1 MTVKP
6 AVKKRVKQLRSELEE
21 HNRRYFVDADPVIPD
36 AEYDALM
43 DELRRLETEHPE
55 LQDPDSPTLRVGER
69 PSEGFEQVDHSAPM
83 LSLDNT
89 YNADDLRSF
98 DERVRKLIDLD
109 TVPYVAELKLDG
121 VGLALRYENGK
132 LALAATR
139 GNGRTG
145 DDVTR
150 NAATIDSVPETLR
163 GDGRHA
169 PVVEV
174 RGETYLTYDGLAQ
187 MNEEQEK
194 RGDRLFANPR
204 NAAAGTLKMLDTA
217 IVASRPL
224 QFVPFQLLF
233 PEQHG
238 VLSQWK
244 TLAYLREA
252 TFMTPPHSRL
262 CAGGIDEV
270 VATVEELQELRESL
284 PFGTDGVV
292 VKVNEFEWYD
302 SLGTT
307 SKSPRWGI
315 AYKFPAERKTT
326 RIESIA
332 LSVGRTGAVTP
343 IAFVEPVGLAGT
355 VVRRAS
361 LHNADEIARK
371 DVREGDMVWIEK
383 SGDIIPYIVGVVKE
397 KRPKKA
403 KKFAMPDECPVC
415 GEQLERPEDEVV
427 TRCVNPVCAAQVRGR
442 MIHFASR
449 NAMDIDGLGTKVV
462 DTLVT
467 EGLAKSIA
475 DIYRLTHQNIV
486 GLERFAEKSADNLL
500 AGINASRKR
509 SLDRFLHALSIRH
522 VGRTV
527 GEQLAGAFGTL
538 AALRSADVD
547 AVAGVEGIGPVIAD
561 SVVHFF
567 SSDGG
572 CALIDDLLDA
582 GVDPAPVVRGEN
594 VDGALSGKRFVLTG
608 TLPTWKRSDAK
619 RAIESAGGKV
629 VSGVSKTTDYVVAG
643 VSPGS
648 KLAKAEELGVA
659 VLGEDELKQLIEGGA
674 A

>member
-1 MTVKP
+1 MAVKP
-6 AVKKRVKQLRSELEE
+6 AVKKRVKQLRSEIEE

-43 DELRRLETEHPE
+43 DELRALEQAHPE
-55 LQDPDSPTLRVGER
+55 LRSPDSPTMRVGER
-69 PSEGFEQVDHSAPM
+69 PDEGFEQVEHSAPM

-98 DERVRKLIDLD
+98 DERVRKLIDLE

-121 VGLALRYENGK
+121 VGLALRYEHGK
-132 LALAATR
+132 LVLAATR

-150 NAATIDSVPETLR
+150 NAETIDTVPKMLR

-174 RGETYLTYDGLAQ
+174 RGEVYLTYEGLAQ
-187 MNEEQEK
+187 MNEGQEE
-194 RGDRLFANPR
+194 RGDRVFANPR
-204 NAAAGTLKMLDTA
+204 NTAAGTLKMLDTS
-217 IVASRPL
+217 IVATRPL

-233 PEQHG
+233 PERHG

-244 TLAYLREA
+244 ALAYLREA
-252 TFMTPPHSRL
+252 TFTLPPHSRL

-270 VATVEELQELRESL
+270 IATAAELQELRDTL

-292 VKVNEFEWYD
+292 VKVNEFDWYD

-326 RIESIA
+326 RVESIF

-343 IAFVEPVGLAGT
+343 IAFVEPVALAGT
-355 VVRRAS
+355 IVRRAS
-361 LHNADEIARK
+361 LHNADEVARK
-371 DVREGDMVWIEK
+371 DVREGDTVWIEK
-383 SGDIIPYIVGVVKE
+383 SGDIIPYIVGVVTE
-397 KRPKKA
+397 KRPKGL
-403 KKFAMPDECPVC
+403 KKFVMPDACPVC
-415 GEQLERPEDEVV
+415 GETLERPGDEVV
-427 TRCVNPVCAAQVRGR
+427 TRCINPACAAQVRGR

-462 DTLVT
+462 DTLVS

-475 DIYRLTHQNIV
+475 DVYRLKHEEIA
-486 GLERFAEKSADNLL
+486 GLERFAEKSAANLL
-500 AGINASRKR
+500 AGIDASRKR
-509 SLDRFLHALSIRH
+509 PLDRFLHGLGIRH

-527 GEQLAGAFGTL
+527 AELLAGAFGTL
-538 AALRSADVD
+538 DSLRKADEESVAA
-547 AVAGVEGIGPVIAD
+547 VEGIGPVIAE

-567 SSDGG
+567 ASEGG
-572 CALIDDLLDA
+572 RALIDDLLAA
-582 GVDPAPVVRGEN
+582 GVDPAPVLREDK

-619 RAIESAGGKV
+619 RAIEGAGGKV
-629 VSGVSKTTDYVVAG
+629 VSGVSKATDYVVAG
-643 VSPGS
+643 ESPGS
-648 KLAKAEELGVA
+648 KLTKAEELGVP
-659 VLGEDELKQLIEGGA
+659 VLGESELKDLIEGGSA
-674 A
+674 